1 VLAPARY
8 HPRPLVRPNAHPMAR
23 PPSQAQAEV
32 ARTSLRRR
40 LLKYALVALGVLVF
54 TGYFAFQTFVFDP
67 LEDDVEGHVST
78 LVPRDVDFY
87 LGKDQLGADFAVFPP
102 TGGGEELVRALE
114 GGERLLALPAV
125 QSFLASSGFRAWESK
140 NGIDKSLQEL
150 NTALAGLPIAVDVL
164 EACGGES
171 VCTAGYLRDR
181 PLAAADWCVY
191 ARLDWKGKAAFAALA
206 YPGVVGLDQGG
217 LRVDG
222 ADGQYTLSGGGL
234 SRTLFARRVRD
245 VGLIGT
251 NAKLVSRAAEL
262 EAAKGQDSLGQSAR
276 YADHVQ
282 RWMKNGHELAAHV
295 DLQALLASLG
305 MAGKAWPDASAQ
317 DWTTALVARLFQGA
331 AVKEFQSVV
340 DLEGG
345 LGVRLHADL
354 SSEKMTPAMK
364 RLYRAKGFELKDM
377 LEVAKLATSDAML
390 LFYAQT
396 DIGDLLR
403 QAFEAWEPAGQ
414 KNLNDQIK
422 SLYGYPDTYR
432 LIEEIDAALKSRVA
446 LVVRPMDYPDEGLEG
461 PDHDTKPTVAWA
473 VVGWMEN
480 PAKVNDLHRRVEQNP
495 GMLGIAGR
503 KPGDRGV
510 YTNRVNGVEVY
521 EFWNRLVP
529 GTGHISTSRTQDGL
543 LIVSNHHQLIGD
555 IIRAYYDVAKDPRK
569 RALKESSEFLAL
581 TNPALAMAAC
591 NAFLYAQP
599 RTGAAAL
606 RKIAA
611 YEADVAIN
619 WSVERPRIENAVA
632 AQSFGGR
639 IPPEDGSDERL
650 RFDDAYRVAAEKFQA
665 EFKQQNIG
673 AKLAADTAWIGWAEI
688 ARSLLVQLD
697 LDEKKIEIS
706 ARAIVPFE

>member
-1 VLAPARY
+1 
-8 HPRPLVRPNAHPMAR
+8 MAK
-23 PPSQAQAEV
+23 PPSQAQADA

-40 LLKYALVALGVLVF
+40 LLKYASIALGLILF
-54 TGYFAFQTFVFDP
+54 TGYFAFRTFVFDP

-87 LGKDQLGADFAVFPP
+87 LGKDELGAAFEHFPP
-102 TGGGEELVRALE
+102 TGGGEELVRSLA

-125 QSFLASSGFRAWESK
+125 QALLHSPEFRAWEA
-140 NGIDKSLQEL
+140 KSGLEQSLKDLQ
-150 NTALAGLPIAVDVL
+150 AGLAGLPIAVDLL

-171 VCTAGYLRDR
+171 LCVAGYLRDR

-191 ARLDWKGKAAFAALA
+191 ARLDWKGKAAFAALRH
-206 YPGVVGLDQGG
+206 PGAAGLDARG
-217 LRVDG
+217 LRVDA
-222 ADGQYTLSGGGL
+222 ADDQYTLSGAGL

-245 VGLIGT
+245 VGVIGT
-251 NAKLVSRAAEL
+251 TAKLVSQSAEL

-276 YADHVQ
+276 YADQIQ
-282 RWMKNGHELAAHV
+282 RRMVNGREFAAHV
-295 DLQALLASLG
+295 DLQALLGSLG
-305 MAGKAWPDASAQ
+305 MGGKAWPNTGAQ
-317 DWTTALVARLFQGA
+317 EWTTAFLARLFQA
-331 AVKEFQSVV
+331 SAVKEVQSVV
-340 DLEGG
+340 DFEGG

-354 SSEKMTPAMK
+354 SSESMTPAMK
-364 RLYRAKGFELKDM
+364 RLYRAKGFELSDM

-396 DIGDLLR
+396 NIGDLLR

-414 KNLNDQIK
+414 KNLNDRVK
-422 SLYGYPDTYR
+422 SLYGYPDAYR
-432 LIEEIDAALKSRVA
+432 LIEEIQAALRSRVA
-446 LVVRPMDYPDEGLEG
+446 LVVRPMDYPDEGAEG
-461 PDHDTKPTVAWA
+461 PPHDQSPTVAWA

-480 PAKVNDLHRRVEQNP
+480 PAKVNDLHRRIEQNP

-521 EFWNRLVP
+521 EFWNAFVP

-569 RALKESSEFLAL
+569 RALKESSEFIAL
-581 TNPALAMAAC
+581 TDPSLAMPAC

-599 RTGAAAL
+599 RAGAEAL
-606 RKIAA
+606 RAIAA
-611 YEADVAIN
+611 YDADVAIN
-619 WSVERPRIENAVA
+619 WAVERPRIEQQVA
-632 AQSFGGR
+632 AQSFGGA
-639 IPPEDGSDERL
+639 IPADDGSDERI
-650 RFDDAYRVAAEKFQA
+650 RFDDLYTAAAQKFQA
-665 EFKQQNIG
+665 EFRQKNMG
-673 AKLAADTAWIGWAEI
+673 ARIAADTAWIGWAEV

-697 LDEKKIEIS
+697 LDEKKIELG
-706 ARAIVPFE
+706 ARAIVPLESQGR